1 MIPTADKTAYQAQL
15 FSNRIAKRFKHLKKW
30 ANRTGVTCFR
40 IYDKDIPEIPLAA
53 DFYRLIPDGKSDGN
67 PVHWLLLFLYE
78 RPYEKDPAEE
88 HLWLEA
94 MKAAAAVVL
103 EIPENHIILKTR
115 RRQRGTD
122 TQYEKETGSGQET
135 VQGTVLEQ
143 GLYFSVN
150 LTDYLD
156 TGLFFDHR
164 PLRQHIKETCSGKS
178 VLNLF
183 CYTGSFSVYAA
194 AGNAASVVSVDLSKT
209 YLNRAQENFLLNGL
223 SVDAPFLFIRS
234 DVTAFLSTT
243 DRKWDIIIL
252 DPPTFSNS
260 KKTPDILDINRDWV
274 SLAGRCIELL
284 EPGGILYFS
293 TNSRHLAFDG
303 TKLHPFAPG
312 QTLSVTD
319 ITGRT
324 IPEDFR
330 NSKIHRCWSIRKGTP
345 E

>member
-1 MIPTADKTAYQAQL
+1 M
-15 FSNRIAKRFKHLKKW
+15 
-30 ANRTGVTCFR
+30 
-40 IYDKDIPEIPLAA
+40 
-53 DFYRLIPDGKSDGN
+53 
-67 PVHWLLLFLYE
+67 
-78 RPYEKDPAEE
+78 
-88 HLWLEA
+88 
-94 MKAAAAVVL
+94 
-103 EIPENHIILKTR
+103 
-115 RRQRGTD
+115 
-122 TQYEKETGSGQET
+122 
-135 VQGTVLEQ
+135 
-143 GLYFSVN
+143 
-150 LTDYLD
+150 
-156 TGLFFDHR
+156 FFDHR

-243 DRKWDIIIL
+243 NRKWDIIIL

-284 EPGGILYFS
+284 KPGGILYFS

-303 TKLHPFAPG
+303 TKLYPFAPG